1 MQGPAEM
8 NANTNIVCI
17 NHHDVFRAQVLA
29 AVVDHVDAR
38 SLDVIVAVEIVLAR
52 QVAHDGGRLHELK
65 VTVAQARQLTKLLQH
80 KITTASNVYCM
91 YI

>member
-1 MQGPAEM
+1 M
-8 NANTNIVCI
+8 NVNTNIVCI
-17 NHHDVFRAQVLA
+17 NHYDVFRAQVLA